1 MNWEIKG
8 SKKCGMVKS
17 EDDGNVFWDGMYMMR
32 INGRR
37 KRIFVSVLVL
47 EVVGDWEKDGQMQ

>member
-1 MNWEIKG
+1 
-8 SKKCGMVKS
+8 
-17 EDDGNVFWDGMYMMR
+17 MYMMR